1 MGCVSKL
8 AKFAAAALSVV
19 ASAAGAQEAQS
30 VEPRFEVTPW
40 LAYRG
45 GGQFE
50 SGTTG
55 ENLSLASKLG
65 YALALEWPATEY
77 GTQYE
82 LLYSRQRSDTGGIT
96 PVDMTVEYLQIGG
109 LAVVG
114 DDTARV
120 VPYAV
125 GGLGVARFSPD
136 AASLSTETRF
146 ALNLGGGVRVPIAN
160 HVRLRFEVRGYVTW
174 LNGSSNLFCS
184 SSAAGAGCAIQAKG
198 QTLLQ
203 YEALSGVSIGF

>member
-82 LLYSRQRSDTGGIT
+82 LLYSRQRSDTGGILFI
-96 PVDMTVEYLQIGG
+96 EALHIGG
-109 LAVVG
+109 G
-114 DDTARV
+114 DLTTRQ
-120 VPYAV
+120 P
-125 GGLGVARFSPD
+125 
-136 AASLSTETRF
+136 SLHGSYC
-146 ALNLGGGVRVPIAN
+146 
-160 HVRLRFEVRGYVTW
+160 RLPNE
-174 LNGSSNLFCS
+174 
-184 SSAAGAGCAIQAKG
+184 
-198 QTLLQ
+198 
-203 YEALSGVSIGF
+203 